1 MLQTK
6 ISCSLGVMCGLVHLG
21 IVPLELE
28 AYLVDSHCKSAFS
41 VSSHVSV
48 KMPSFVSCHKSSLP
62 SDCEFVAQDELV
74 THLDR
79 NRMYSC

>member
-1 MLQTK
+1 M
-6 ISCSLGVMCGLVHLG
+6 HLG

-41 VSSHVSV
+41 VSSYISV
-48 KMPSFVSCHKSSLP
+48 KMLSFVFCHKSSLP
-62 SDCEFVAQDELV
+62 SAREFMAQDELV
-74 THLDR
+74 THLDG